1 MKTELLYFENKNLID
16 NSLNDLSQIIRDV
29 FSGSDKLTYTPC
41 SAENFNKLYKKAV
54 KANDLVFIA
63 NHHTDT
69 DIQYSI
75 KDKYFD
81 DTYMF
86 FVDEELY
93 AFVGES
99 KKTIVASVTLGKDNL
114 PIISYIVGKYL
125 IKDHFDFFSHRQL
138 IVSKYNAEVVHEL
151 LAGYCNMNN
160 PRIYITED
168 VICTKINIFAGEH
181 SREAADNLCD
191 EVALNFK
198 MLLGDNA
205 YIVKNTSIENIVVE
219 SLIVNGLTLAT
230 AESCTA
236 GLLSSAITS
245 VPNSS
250 SVFEIGISSYSNRIK
265 RAALGVSKSAIDNFG
280 AVSMETASEMATGI
294 LNLSNSD
301 LGLSITGVAGP
312 GCSEVKPVGTVYI
325 ALSNG
330 EYIWVVKNQF
340 DPSLSRNEIR
350 RKSVYEAL
358 DLVRRYL
365 ECLPSLL
372 PCGTKVGEP
381 LNLLNSQPHYI
392 GNSIEYS
399 ENMIHN
405 RVIHEN
411 DTVDGGDD
419 IFSSIS
425 AGYTAPIIT
434 SNIDSDDAVPEAHE
448 NDFEQFIT
456 TPIDELGENEEPEI
470 PNKENK
476 FRFTFDANKIKKL
489 ASIAVFAVIIAA
501 ILGGS
506 AFAITY
512 FTAKSANDKSIANAR
527 ELWEFYDDRNN
538 FGAFEAFDDIRA
550 LNTDIKGWIKIG
562 DTQINNP
569 ICMTSDNEFYAKH
582 NYLLKRTRYGSLFF
596 DYRSKA
602 DSPRVNQNLVI
613 YGNNM
618 NDGSMFGSLSKYLNS
633 GYISKNS
640 TIELTTLYNNRQYSI
655 FSVMIV
661 AEAKDDNGAP
671 FV

>member
-661 AEAKDDNGAP
+661 AEAKDDNGA
-671 FV
+671 